1 MHLDRRL
8 IGWGLIFILVGTVP
22 LAVNAGLLDRDLVG
36 RWPELW
42 PLLIIAVGLSLLL
55 TRTPAAWAGSLA
67 VALVVGSM
75 GGGLVATGIGEI
87 GNIGCGGGA
96 AQAFSTQGGALAD
109 GGQMDLEFDCGT
121 LTVGTM
127 PGGSWSLSGKDGD
140 GRAPVVESKAGGV
153 SIRPVDRQGVF
164 LRRGKVEWNLT
175 LPEDPTLNL
184 GLTLNAGSGT
194 IDLSQ
199 ARIASFNGT
208 VNAGSLDAKLGPAAA
223 TNAVNMTVNAGSA
236 TVDSGATSGTFNLSL
251 NAGSLAVC
259 VPQGSFVR
267 VQWSGTLASH
277 NFSSIGLVKTD
288 DHTWTTSGFNAGLA
302 HIELDVSANAGSFDL
317 TFGGGCRAS

>member
-8 IGWGLIFILVGTVP
+8 IGWGLIFILVGAVP

-42 PLLIIAVGLSLLL
+42 PLLIVAIGISLLL
-55 TRTPAAWAGSLA
+55 TRTPGAWAGSLS
-67 VALVVGSM
+67 VALVVGIM

-96 AQAFSTQGGALAD
+96 AQAFNTQGGALAD
-109 GGQMDLEFDCGT
+109 GGRMDLEFDCGT
-121 LTVGTM
+121 LTVGTA
-127 PGGSWSLSGKDGD
+127 PGGSWTLSGRDGD
-140 GRAPVVESKAGGV
+140 GRAPVVSTQADGV
-153 SIRPVDRQGVF
+153 SIKPINEPGAF
-164 LRRGKVEWNLT
+164 MRRGKVEWALT
-175 LPEDPTLNL
+175 LPQDPTLNV
-184 GLTLNAGSGT
+184 GVTLNAGSGT

-208 VNAGSLDAKLGPAAA
+208 VNAGSLSARLGPAAA
-223 TNAVNMTVNAGSA
+223 SNAVNMTVNAGTA
-236 TVDSGATSGTFNLSL
+236 TVASGATSGTFNLSL
-251 NAGSLAVC
+251 NAGSLSVC
-259 VPQGSFVR
+259 VPQGSPLR

-277 NFSSIGLVKTD
+277 NFSSLGLVKTD
-288 DHTWTTSGFNAGLA
+288 DHSWTTAGFNAGQA

-317 TFGGGCRAS
+317 SFGGGCSAS